1 MTKTEAN
8 NKITQIEVLTSLAYL
23 KLTEAD
29 EIICELVNAGKLEKY
44 EQNKIYNIILQLR
57 NILDI

>member
-1 MTKTEAN
+1 MTKTEAEN
-8 NKITQIEVLTSLAYL
+8 KKNKIESLTYDAYI

-29 EIICELVNAGKLEKY
+29 ELICELVNNGKLQKHEL
-44 EQNKIYNIILQLR
+44 NKIYNIILQLK

>member
-1 MTKTEAN
+1 MTKTEAE
-8 NKITQIEVLTSLAYL
+8 NKKTKIELLTCDAYT

-29 EIICELVNAGKLEKY
+29 EIICELVNSGKLPKH

>member
-1 MTKTEAN
+1 MTKTEVE
-8 NKITQIEVLTSLAYL
+8 NKKTKIELLTCDAYI

-29 EIICELVNAGKLEKY
+29 EIICELVNGGKLPKH
-44 EQNKIYNIILQLR
+44 EQNKIYNIILQLK

>member
-1 MTKTEAN
+1 MTKTEAE
-8 NKITQIEVLTSLAYL
+8 NKKTKIELLTLDAYA

-29 EIICELVNAGKLEKY
+29 ELICELVNGGKLPKH

-57 NILDI
+57 NVLDI